1 MRPRLDPAQVLSEC
15 REDRYRASGP
25 GGQHRNKV
33 ETAVRLLHLPSGLIA
48 TSGRLRSLE
57 QNRRAALERLVER
70 LEARL
75 YVAPPRVETKPTR
88 GSVRRRLGEKKRAS
102 ERKSGRRVRG
112 DEH

>member
-1 MRPRLDPAQVLSEC
+1 VRPRLDPERVLAEC

-33 ETAVRLLHLPSGLIA
+33 ETAVRLFHLPSGLIA

-75 YVAPPRVETKPTR
+75 YVPPPRVETKPTR
-88 GSVRRRLGEKKRAS
+88 GSVRRRLGDKKRAS
-102 ERKSGRRVRG
+102 ERKAGRRSRSE
-112 DEH
+112 D